1 MEPKEPIKN
10 RQESS
15 ECLNMSCFPFINKF
29 PEEQTEDDSADG
41 NIIFIYRKLNL
52 FRSYIFNTEILYHFY
67 SSSE

>member
-52 FRSYIFNTEILYHFY
+52 LYIQH
-67 SSSE
+67 